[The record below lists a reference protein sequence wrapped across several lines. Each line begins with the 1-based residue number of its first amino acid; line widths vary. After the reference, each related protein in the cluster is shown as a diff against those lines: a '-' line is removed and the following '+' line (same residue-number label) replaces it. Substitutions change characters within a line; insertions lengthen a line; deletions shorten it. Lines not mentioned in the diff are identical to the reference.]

1 MTIISSARVLKSE
14 VATEDGMIVR
24 EEVGGRSLRRLSP
37 LVLLRMA
44 LTPHLQVH
52 SIVVNLIRRCPQ
64 RISECFIEE
73 RDVMMIEVTIYNIYL
88 P

>member
-1 MTIISSARVLKSE
+1 MTIIFSARVLKSE

-44 LTPHLQVH
+44 FTPHLQVR

-73 RDVMMIEVTIYNIYL
+73 SDVTMIEVTIYNIYL